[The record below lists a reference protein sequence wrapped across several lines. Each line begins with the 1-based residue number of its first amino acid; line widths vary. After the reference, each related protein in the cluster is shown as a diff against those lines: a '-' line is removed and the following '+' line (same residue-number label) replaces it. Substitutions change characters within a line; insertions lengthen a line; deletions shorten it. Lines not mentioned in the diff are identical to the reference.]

1 MLLSL
6 FNQRLM
12 FATHNKRCHIPTN
25 STDDSCNAYYAFP
38 PNSLQHISPCV
49 VRYALLKGVSCCS
62 GSGAQRWP
70 RRIRHMRQRGA
81 EDLDLAGEV
90 GIEGEEDGEKCLGFH
105 AGVQPPRQRRVLF
118 RSRANVKRPIEIGRC
133 TISLST
139 RYGAPMG

>member
-49 VRYALLKGVSCCS
+49 ARYALLKGVSCCS
-62 GSGAQRWP
+62 DTDNTCPTHTGNTYTRLV
-70 RRIRHMRQRGA
+70 
-81 EDLDLAGEV
+81 DYD
-90 GIEGEEDGEKCLGFH
+90 
-105 AGVQPPRQRRVLF
+105 PP
-118 RSRANVKRPIEIGRC
+118 SNA
-133 TISLST
+133 SW
-139 RYGAPMG
+139 